1 MSVLESLLAREAV
14 VQFDGNDV
22 RLLRPTV
29 AHFVAAQDAET
40 RGTWMPAWYCAS
52 HVLGADGSTL
62 WKHADEL
69 RALSA
74 PKVLALAR
82 LIEPLYV
89 EGLDLP
95 ALPAKP

>member
-1 MSVLESLLAREAV
+1 MLESLLAREAV

-40 RGTWMPAWYCAS
+40 RGTWMPAWYCAA

-62 WKHADEL
+62 WKHAETL
-69 RALSA
+69 KLLQGSR
-74 PKVLALAR
+74 PV
-82 LIEPLYV
+82 
-89 EGLDLP
+89 
-95 ALPAKP
+95 